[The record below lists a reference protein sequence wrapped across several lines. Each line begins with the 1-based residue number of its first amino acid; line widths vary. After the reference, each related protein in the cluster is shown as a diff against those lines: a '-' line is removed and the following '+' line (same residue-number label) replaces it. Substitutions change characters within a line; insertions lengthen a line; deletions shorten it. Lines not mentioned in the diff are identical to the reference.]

1 MGKKHALLLLQLLLL
16 LQVNPGNCRYIAPK
30 YSSSGQVS
38 NGGGEVQQPAFVVF
52 EHRPSPYSCKQ
63 THGVMP
69 CTTTVFGNV
78 FLILVYGYLMF
89 FAARLLYDGS
99 EILVELLSP
108 GITGG
113 VFLPLLSSLPD
124 AIIILA
130 SRLCGNK
137 DTASSQ
143 VSAGSALLGGS
154 TAMLLTL
161 LGGCC
166 IIVGKCDLENL
177 RAKPVEKNARGFSLV
192 GSAASTDIRAS
203 YTARIM
209 VISVMPFIIIQ
220 LSQVLHTTS
229 QICLAVLISL
239 IISISLLLAYCLHQ
253 VFHPSVLKTRLTHAK
268 DKHMMSRIVKHLKCC
283 TLGRLLTANGEPD
296 REVIKKLFEMIGE
309 DSDQQLSASEL
320 RALITGI
327 QIKEDSD
334 IDEAVGKVLTDF
346 DACGD
351 SKINLDAFIIGI
363 SKWYDKAKH
372 SAVCSS
378 DSDFQTRI
386 IIDDFNTPT
395 SKGNEL
401 LGIQFYTAEKI
412 ENPKWSAFKGVFILL
427 LGTLIAA
434 TFVDPLVNAVG
445 NFYSATNIPPFFVS
459 FIVLPFAS
467 SSEAVSALIFASQK
481 KLRIAPLTV
490 SEIYGAVNMNNL
502 LCLSVFLGL
511 LYFRHLTWNF
521 TSEVLIILIIWT
533 MLLLMMVSPRSCG
546 RVAANNSSSSGLVSD
561 GDGEVQQPA
570 FIVFEEWASSYSCN
584 QTYGF
589 MPCTATVPGNILLIL
604 VYVSLMLFAAKLL
617 YDGSEILV
625 ELLSPGIAGAVFLPL
640 LSSLLDAIIN
650 IASRLCGNGETAQN
664 QVSAGLGLLT
674 GSTAILLTLL
684 GGCCIIVDKCDP
696 ENSREK
702 ASEETARGFSL
713 AGSAISTD
721 IRASY
726 TARIMVISVMPFIIV
741 QLAQVLHTSSQIC
754 FAIFI
759 SLIISVSL
767 LLAYCLHQVFHPSIL
782 RRKLAY
788 AKQMHMTSRIVKQL
802 KYSPLERLL
811 TTNGEPDMEVI
822 RMLVFVLV
830 STSFPY

>member
-1 MGKKHALLLLQLLLL
+1 MGKKHALLLLLLLLL

-30 YSSSGQVS
+30 YSSSGLVS

-124 AIIILA
+124 AIIIL
-130 SRLCGNK
+130 
-137 DTASSQ
+137 
-143 VSAGSALLGGS
+143 
-154 TAMLLTL
+154 
-161 LGGCC
+161 
-166 IIVGKCDLENL
+166 
-177 RAKPVEKNARGFSLV
+177 
-192 GSAASTDIRAS
+192 GSAASIDIRAS

-253 VFHPSVLKTRLTHAK
+253 
-268 DKHMMSRIVKHLKCC
+268 
-283 TLGRLLTANGEPD
+283 
-296 REVIKKLFEMIGE
+296 
-309 DSDQQLSASEL
+309 
-320 RALITGI
+320 
-327 QIKEDSD
+327 
-334 IDEAVGKVLTDF
+334 
-346 DACGD
+346 
-351 SKINLDAFIIGI
+351 
-363 SKWYDKAKH
+363 
-372 SAVCSS
+372 
-378 DSDFQTRI
+378 
-386 IIDDFNTPT
+386 PT
-395 SKGNEL
+395 NEGNEL
-401 LGIQFYTAEKI
+401 LGIQFYTAVKI

-481 KLRIAPLTV
+481 KLRIVPVTV

-521 TSEVLIILIIWT
+521 TSEATMTRVVIYIGHISLSSWGQSPGMAMKHELFFLA
-533 MLLLMMVSPRSCG
+533 MLLLMMVSPGSCG

-570 FIVFEEWASSYSCN
+570 FIVFEEWASSYSCY

-604 VYVSLMLFAAKLL
+604 VYVSLMLFAVKLL
-617 YDGSEILV
+617 YDGSAILV
-625 ELLSPGIAGAVFLPL
+625 ELLSPGNAGAVFLPL

-650 IASRLCGNGETAQN
+650 I
-664 QVSAGLGLLT
+664 
-674 GSTAILLTLL
+674 
-684 GGCCIIVDKCDP
+684 
-696 ENSREK
+696 
-702 ASEETARGFSL
+702 
-713 AGSAISTD
+713 GSAVSTD

-759 SLIISVSL
+759 SLIIFVSL

-788 AKQMHMTSRIVKQL
+788 AKQKHMTSRIVKQL

-822 RMLVFVLV
+822 RMLVFMIGGNSDQLL
-830 STSFPY
+830 STSEIRALITGIQIKDKDSDIDDTVGDIMRDVDDCGDSKINIEAFTQGISKWLNKAKNSAVCSSYNHMKTRLLVDHFNLVCQCHVILEHEQLGIQSDEVVKIESPKWSACKAVVMLLLGSLIAATFAGPLVNAVGKFSTATNIPSFFVSFLVLPFASFSEAVSAQIFASQKKLRIASLTFSKIYGAMSMNNFLCMSVFLGLVYFRQLTWNFTSEVLIVLIIWSFLPKEYG

>member
-1 MGKKHALLLLQLLLL
+1 MAKKH
-16 LQVNPGNCRYIAPK
+16 
-30 YSSSGQVS
+30 
-38 NGGGEVQQPAFVVF
+38 
-52 EHRPSPYSCKQ
+52 
-63 THGVMP
+63 
-69 CTTTVFGNV
+69 
-78 FLILVYGYLMF
+78 
-89 FAARLLYDGS
+89 
-99 EILVELLSP
+99 EL
-108 GITGG
+108 
-113 VFLPLLSSLPD
+113 F
-124 AIIILA
+124 
-130 SRLCGNK
+130 
-137 DTASSQ
+137 
-143 VSAGSALLGGS
+143 
-154 TAMLLTL
+154 
-161 LGGCC
+161 
-166 IIVGKCDLENL
+166 
-177 RAKPVEKNARGFSLV
+177 
-192 GSAASTDIRAS
+192 
-203 YTARIM
+203 
-209 VISVMPFIIIQ
+209 
-220 LSQVLHTTS
+220 
-229 QICLAVLISL
+229 
-239 IISISLLLAYCLHQ
+239 LLA
-253 VFHPSVLKTRLTHAK
+253 
-268 DKHMMSRIVKHLKCC
+268 
-283 TLGRLLTANGEPD
+283 
-296 REVIKKLFEMIGE
+296 
-309 DSDQQLSASEL
+309 
-320 RALITGI
+320 
-327 QIKEDSD
+327 
-334 IDEAVGKVLTDF
+334 
-346 DACGD
+346 
-351 SKINLDAFIIGI
+351 
-363 SKWYDKAKH
+363 
-372 SAVCSS
+372 
-378 DSDFQTRI
+378 
-386 IIDDFNTPT
+386 
-395 SKGNEL
+395 
-401 LGIQFYTAEKI
+401 
-412 ENPKWSAFKGVFILL
+412 
-427 LGTLIAA
+427 
-434 TFVDPLVNAVG
+434 
-445 NFYSATNIPPFFVS
+445 
-459 FIVLPFAS
+459 
-467 SSEAVSALIFASQK
+467 
-481 KLRIAPLTV
+481 
-490 SEIYGAVNMNNL
+490 
-502 LCLSVFLGL
+502 
-511 LYFRHLTWNF
+511 
-521 TSEVLIILIIWT
+521 

-822 RMLVFVLV
+822 RMLFKMIDGNSDQLLSTSEIRALITGIQIKDKDSDIDDTVGDIMRDVHACGDAKINIEAFTKGISKWLNKAKNSAVCSSYNHMKTRLVVDHFNLV
-830 STSFPY
+830 SNKEHEQLGIQSDEVVKIESPKWSACKAVVMLLLGSLIAATFAGPLVNAVGKFSTATNIPSFFVSFLVLPFASFSEAVSAQNFASQKKLRIASLTFSKIYGAMSMNNFLCMSVFLGLVYFRQLTWNFTSEVLIVLIIWSFLPKEYG